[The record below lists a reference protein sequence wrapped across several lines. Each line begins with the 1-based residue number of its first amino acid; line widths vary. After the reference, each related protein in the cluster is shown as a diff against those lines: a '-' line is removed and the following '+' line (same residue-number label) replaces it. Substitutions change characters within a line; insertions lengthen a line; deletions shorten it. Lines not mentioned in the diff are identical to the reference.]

1 MCYLFAV
8 RKIDLTVILPD
19 TTSINVKVPVN
30 DKVDNVIKQIQV
42 RTKISNDNNY
52 IVYLLLKFLTMLARK
67 LCIISSSIEKKCFSC
82 KYVLCSSLEYILQL
96 I

>member
-8 RKIDLTVILPD
+8 RKIDLTVVLLD

-30 DKVDNVIKQIQV
+30 DKVENVMKQIQV

-67 LCIISSSIEKKCFSC
+67 LCIISSSIETKMFPM
-82 KYVLCSSLEYILQL
+82 
-96 I
+96 